1 MMKLTLEMNQL
12 IFKVHFPCCKGSVN
26 QKHEPSF
33 TTDSTPISPPICVM
47 MLLQI
52 DNPIPVP

>member
-1 MMKLTLEMNQL
+1 MNQL

-33 TTDSTPISPPICVM
+33 TTDSAPISAHICVVM
-47 MLLQI
+47 VLEI
-52 DNPIPVP
+52 DNPISVP